1 MEYKKLLDMNTKQC
15 TYSRKTANTGNLRI
29 TCKYA
34 KNSTYTYVKAE
45 CFCAD
50 TKATLDLECNKN
62 QRTLCCDNETA
73 CFNGGQLKEESDC
86 STPEPIIECKCPTV
100 LNGTGRYQGNRCQ
113 NISVIRQCIFQ
124 SSANESYK
132 SCDDEETI
140 YSHCIH
146 TVNNTSFECGPVH
159 RTTDGMVYTKCERRN
174 VNSTPMPRKLV
185 PTGDGLLIGGVLS
198 GIALVLIVLA
208 VTVIIFC
215 VRRSRRNY
223 TNTDSNGALM
233 DQLDQSLHRT

>member
-62 QRTLCCDNETA
+62 QRTL
-73 CFNGGQLKEESDC
+73 L
-86 STPEPIIECKCPTV
+86 